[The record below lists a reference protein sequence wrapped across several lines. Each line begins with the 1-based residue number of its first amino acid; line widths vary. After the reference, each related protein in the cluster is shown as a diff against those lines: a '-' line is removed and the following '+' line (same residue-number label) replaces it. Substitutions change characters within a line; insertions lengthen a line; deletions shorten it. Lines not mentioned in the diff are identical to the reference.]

1 MILDY
6 DPQSNLTMHHSKGV
20 CGMDL
25 EVPAAILE
33 GRSQK
38 ELDDEIKKKK
48 EKQVFF
54 WNSKSDYHDGI
65 ALFTETAG

>member
-1 MILDY
+1 
-6 DPQSNLTMHHSKGV
+6 
-20 CGMDL
+20 MDL

-54 WNSKSDYHDGI
+54 LNSKSDFHDRI